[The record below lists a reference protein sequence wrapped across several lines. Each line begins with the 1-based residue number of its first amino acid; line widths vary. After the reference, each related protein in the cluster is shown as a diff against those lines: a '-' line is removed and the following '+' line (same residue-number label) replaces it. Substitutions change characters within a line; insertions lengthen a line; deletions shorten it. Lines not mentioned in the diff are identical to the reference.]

1 MEVLCL
7 RFPGVCDMVL
17 SHLDNQSLMKCKISS
32 RELCHY
38 LKDNER
44 CIFERIIK
52 KYASGQKG
60 FSQCWKRVIYRAP
73 IEILK
78 QLATAVI
85 QFSGWRYHRRNEKVQ
100 WSPLHIAA
108 EQGHLPLV
116 KHVHERIFD
125 KNPTI
130 SGLLAA
136 MSPLHL
142 VANRK
147 NQDLDVSSFLINK
160 ATDLSPRGGI
170 DRETPLHYAA
180 REGHLKFFKLLFE
193 RLDNKLPEDFAGS
206 TPYHT
211 AARCGRLE
219 ICKFVFAKTKNKNP
233 VNTYGHTPM
242 HLAAQSGQLEVLRFL
257 MKNIKDKNPKDASGN
272 TPLHH
277 AARGGNYVKVSKL
290 ICISGGDQKPLNNRG
305 ETPHDLHTRS
315 MNLIKHGKINYT
327 VYDESI
333 GWSKY

>member
-1 MEVLCL
+1 MEDLCL

-17 SHLDNQSLMKCKISS
+17 SHLDNHSLIRCKISS
-32 RELCHY
+32 REMCHY
-38 LKDNER
+38 LDNER
-44 CIFERIIK
+44 FIFKRIIK
-52 KYASGQKG
+52 KYNSGQIG
-60 FSQCWKRVIYRAP
+60 FSQCWKKVINRASTD
-73 IEILK
+73 ILK

-85 QFSGWRYHRRNEKVQ
+85 KFSGWRYHRRGEKVQ